1 MTSCDDM
8 RLDLGAYAL
17 GALEPQESAA
27 LERHLAGCPPCRAE
41 LEELASVSALL
52 RTTAAR
58 GALAEEED
66 EAAAAPPERALARLG
81 DARRKERRRL
91 RAAAAAAG
99 AGLVSVAALAAA
111 LLFNP
116 RDAFAPEG
124 SPLAL
129 APAVGVAATADATLS
144 SRPWGTQVDLAAER
158 MPTLEPGE
166 YFQVW
171 LVRGNGTRV
180 AAGTFRP
187 SATGDGAAR
196 VRLAAAVPLTDVV
209 RIGVTRHG
217 TGSSQPVLQAPVV
230 PPS

>member
-1 MTSCDDM
+1 MTSCNDT

-52 RTTAAR
+52 RTTAAWS
-58 GALAEEED
+58 ALAEEKGEK
-66 EAAAAPPERALARLG
+66 EAPPERALARLG

-99 AGLVSVAALAAA
+99 AGLVSVAVLAAA
-111 LLFNP
+111 LLSNP

-144 SRPWGTQVDLAAER
+144 SRPWGTQVDLVAKR

-217 TGSSQPVLQAPVV
+217 TGSSRPVLQAPVV

>member
-1 MTSCDDM
+1 MSSCDDM

-17 GALEPQESAA
+17 GALAPQESAA

-58 GALAEEED
+58 GALAEEE
-66 EAAAAPPERALARLG
+66 EAAAERALARLG

-99 AGLVSVAALAAA
+99 AGLVSVAALSAA
-111 LLFNP
+111 LLSSP

-129 APAVGVAATADATLS
+129 APALGVAATADATFS

-209 RIGVTRHG
+209 RIGITRNG
-217 TGSSQPVLQAPVV
+217 TGSSRPVLQAPVV